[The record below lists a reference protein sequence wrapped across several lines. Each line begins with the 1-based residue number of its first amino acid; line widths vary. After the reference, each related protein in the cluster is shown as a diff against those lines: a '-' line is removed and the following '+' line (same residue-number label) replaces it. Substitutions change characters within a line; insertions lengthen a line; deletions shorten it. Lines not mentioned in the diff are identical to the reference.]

1 MGCPCKNK
9 ANAASAST
17 AQPKNVAPVQN
28 GKIVKREIK

>member
-9 ANAASAST
+9 ANAAAT
-17 AQPKNVAPVQN
+17 AQPKSAAPVQN